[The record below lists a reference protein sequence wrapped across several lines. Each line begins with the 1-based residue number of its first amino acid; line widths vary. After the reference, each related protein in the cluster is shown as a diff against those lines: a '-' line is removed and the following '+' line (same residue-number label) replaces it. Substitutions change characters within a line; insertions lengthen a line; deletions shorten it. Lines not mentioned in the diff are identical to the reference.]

1 VNGISASA
9 VARILNQC
17 KIKGKRGGKWYS
29 SGTIRI
35 VNNIFHKQRDSFPQ
49 SKSWGTR
56 EWHRISKNKNPNN

>member
-49 SKSWGTR
+49 VRVGAP
-56 EWHRISKNKNPNN
+56 ENGIE